1 MALLLTFC
9 GGIAGNNLALSWL
22 VTLLTTLGVF
32 MKGWVDVR
40 NTARKE
46 EMSRFAYTN
55 HEKTLIE
62 LHMFARGVVPTELTG
77 FLIKQQTAEDLITD
91 FAPCKRTSFATAAT
105 VATALPV
112 ILKGVRL
119 SLKHAPKV
127 VTCVKLSKK
136 GIKKVKRKQQKGG
149 ALNRRKPRTVD
160 NILEGAAMFLS
171 GPSPSFPKLEIL
183 LGKQAIKG
191 IRDNV
196 RHYKH

>member
-1 MALLLTFC
+1 MALLLTLC
-9 GGIAGNNLALSWL
+9 GGIAGNILALSWL

-62 LHMFARGVVPTELTG
+62 LHTFARGVVPTELTG
-77 FLIKQQTAEDLITD
+77 FLIKQQTVEDLITD
-91 FAPCKRTSFATAAT
+91 FGPCKRTSFATAAT

-127 VTCVKLSKK
+127 VTCVKLAKK

-160 NILEGAAMFLS
+160 N
-171 GPSPSFPKLEIL
+171 
-183 LGKQAIKG
+183 
-191 IRDNV
+191 N
-196 RHYKH
+196 

>member
-9 GGIAGNNLALSWL
+9 GGIARNNLAWSWL

-62 LHMFARGVVPTELTG
+62 LHTFARGVIPTELTG
-77 FLIKQQTAEDLITD
+77 FLIKQQTVEDLITD

-105 VATALPV
+105 VATALEMGYQLWSVDEVCHFPQRQTALFRDY
-112 ILKGVRL
+112 INTWLK
-119 SLKHAPKV
+119 
-127 VTCVKLSKK
+127 
-136 GIKKVKRKQQKGG
+136 IKEDASWTG
-149 ALNRRKPRTVD
+149 KPEEKAAFIKAYYA
-160 NILEGAAMFLS
+160 NEG
-171 GPSPSFPKLEIL
+171 IL
-183 LGKQAIKG
+183 LEADKMEYNLGLRSVVKISLNNMWGKLG
-191 IRDNV
+191 
-196 RHYKH
+196 